1 MSHRTL
7 LFRLIAALGFASS
20 LPAAAQ
26 QAVSLRLQV
35 TDPSGA
41 AIPDTSADL
50 TGPAALHRTTT
61 AHGEL
66 TLTLAPG
73 LYQLTLAH
81 SGFQPLTQPID
92 LRAPQS
98 LTLVLA
104 VASST
109 DTVDVH
115 ADTSLVT
122 IASTAT
128 RLPLSVLQTPQQLDV
143 LTPELLRSRA
153 TESMKAAL
161 ELIPAAG
168 LQLGEGRRDNF
179 FLRGFN
185 AVNDMY
191 IDGVRDDAQYYR
203 DLSNTER
210 IEVLEGPAA
219 VLYGRGSSGG
229 LINRITRKPSL
240 GGTLFELSDTTG
252 SYGNQRGTA
261 DLDTLIPATLIPATL
276 IPASIS
282 PATRHLGL
290 RLTGAAEQSGS
301 QRHDFWLSRY
311 TFATTLAWHPS
322 PATTLSAQVERLR
335 DDRLPDRGIPYLP
348 ATGLPAP
355 VPIGNFYGYVG
366 PQPGSN
372 FIHSAVTD
380 GTLDEKHDLAS
391 GWQLHAT
398 QRLAGYT
405 TGFANMYASSVA
417 PIAGNANDYLVY
429 RGEYNGTQLWRTA
442 FANLEASRT
451 LRWLGSTQT
460 ILIGTEYG
468 RESTDA
474 TQYTGPTNQTPVD
487 LLNPA
492 PVAPVLSTTL
502 AKNNRFLAQTYA
514 VYVQDLIQLAP
525 HWKALVGARLD
536 SFRQALD
543 LYPPTNTAPNL
554 GRTDNDVSPRAGL
567 VYQPRPSY
575 STYLNYSRTFDPSGE
590 GLTLATNNAQLAPE
604 VTQNYETGA
613 KANLLHDRLLA
624 TASLFRLDRTNIKTT
639 DPNNPTALVN
649 LGEQRTNGAELNL
662 QGAINRHWQL
672 FGGYAWLDARIV
684 SSTTLSNGVNLQ
696 GDRPAMV
703 PLHSGAIW
711 TTYTFTNGFGFGGG
725 MVARSMQFA
734 ATDNLAHLPAYA
746 RLDAAIFYRRRR
758 FDLQANLQNL
768 ANQRIY
774 DAAQSDYQIYPAA
787 PLSGSFTARYRF

>member
-1 MSHRTL
+1 
-7 LFRLIAALGFASS
+7 
-20 LPAAAQ
+20 
-26 QAVSLRLQV
+26 V
-35 TDPSGA
+35 
-41 AIPDTSADL
+41 
-50 TGPAALHRTTT
+50 HRTTT
-61 AHGEL
+61 PQGEL

-73 LYQLTLAH
+73 HYQFHLAH
-81 SGFQPLTQPID
+81 PGFQPVSQQLDI
-92 LRAPQS
+92 RSAQS
-98 LTLVLA
+98 LTLVLPLA
-104 VASST
+104 ASA
-109 DTVDVH
+109 DNIDVH
-115 ADTSLVT
+115 ADTFLAT
-122 IASTAT
+122 DATTAT

-143 LTPELLRSRA
+143 LTPELLRARA
-153 TESMKAAL
+153 TESMKSAL

-185 AVNDMY
+185 AVTDMY

-203 DLSNTER
+203 DLSNTDR

-229 LINRITRKPSL
+229 LINRITKKPSL
-240 GGTLFELSDTTG
+240 GGTLLELSDTTG
-252 SYGNQRGTA
+252 SYGEQRGTA
-261 DLDTLIPATLIPATL
+261 DLDTLIPG
-276 IPASIS
+276 
-282 PATRHLGL
+282 TRHLGL

-311 TFATTLAWHPS
+311 AFAPTLAWHPTA
-322 PATTLSAQVERLR
+322 ATTLSAQVERLR

-355 VPIGNFYGYVG
+355 VPVGNFYGYVG

-380 GTLDEKHDLAS
+380 GTLDEKHDLAN

-405 TGFANMYASSVA
+405 TGFLNMYASSVT
-417 PIAGNANDYLVY
+417 PIAGSANDYLVA

-451 LRWLGSTQT
+451 LHWLGRTQT

-474 TQYTGPTNQTPVD
+474 TQYTGPANQTPVD

-514 VYVQDLIQLAP
+514 IYAQDLIQLTP
-525 HWKALVGARLD
+525 HWKALVGARFD
-536 SFRQALD
+536 SFRQTLD
-543 LYPPTNTAPNL
+543 LRPPTNTTPDL
-554 GRTDNDVSPRAGL
+554 GRTDNDVSPRVGL
-567 VYQPRPSY
+567 VYQARPWY

-604 VTQNYETGA
+604 VTQNYEAGA
-613 KANLLHDRLLA
+613 KANLFHDRLLA
-624 TASLFRLDRTNIKTT
+624 TTSLFRLDRTNIKTT

-649 LGEQRTNGAELNL
+649 LGEQRTDGAELNL

-684 SSTTLSNGVNLQ
+684 SSNTLSNGVNLQ

-703 PLHSGAIW
+703 PLHSGSAW

-725 MVARSMQFA
+725 MVARSLQFA

-746 RLDAAIFYRRRR
+746 RLDATIFYRRRR

-787 PLSGSFTARYRF
+787 PISGTLTARYRF